1 MKRKSVKILQFIT
14 VVIIGIGACVA
25 VYFLVDRVWN
35 GSFVDWFEYYFMQT
49 RNAYLPEAGQEAIIR
64 EPMWWKVKRLLLAA
78 FIVVVIVNIIT
89 AFVAARFYA
98 KSVRRKTITSVSN
111 MLHSCLSKETDELFP
126 REYAEIVAE
135 MAKIKTSMLRSEQ
148 ALRNESAQKN
158 DLVTYLAHDLKTP
171 LTSVIGYLSLLDE
184 ASDMPLEQKAKYIHI
199 ALDKAN
205 RLERLVNEFFEI
217 TRYNLQE
224 IRLNKEKIDL
234 YYMLVQLRDEFYP
247 ILSAKGN
254 TAVLRADESLTL
266 WGDPEKLARVFNNIL
281 KNAAAYSFPD
291 SEIII
296 SAQERDGQMV
306 IAFENQGPT
315 IPAEKL
321 SMIFDRFYR
330 MDEARSTN
338 AGGAGLGLAI
348 AKEIVTLHN
357 GSISAESREHVTTF
371 TVCLPVSHSENIN
384 PTLGIS

>member
-1 MKRKSVKILQFIT
+1 MKHKQKKVLLYLGT
-14 VVIIGIGACVA
+14 VLLGVA
-25 VYFLVDRVWN
+25 LCYALYFLVDRVWN
-35 GSFVDWFEYYFMQT
+35 GSFVDWFEFHFMQT
-49 RNAYLPEAGQEAIIR
+49 HNTYLPEAGQEAIIR

-78 FIVVVIVNIIT
+78 FIGVVVVNIIT

-98 KSVRRKTITSVSN
+98 KSVRKKTITSISN
-111 MLHSCLSKETDELFP
+111 MLHSCMSEETDELFP
-126 REYAEIVAE
+126 REYAEISVE
-135 MAKIKTSMLRSEQ
+135 MAEIRASMLRSEQ

-184 ASDMPLEQKAKYIHI
+184 APDMPAEQKAKYTHI

-224 IRLNKEKIDL
+224 IRLNKEQIDL

-247 ILSAKGN
+247 VLSAKGN

-281 KNAAAYSFPD
+281 KNAAAYSFPN

-296 SAQERDGQMV
+296 SAQEQGGQMV

-357 GSISAESREHVTTF
+357 GSISAESRENVTTF
-371 TVCLPVSHSENIN
+371 TVCLPVSH
-384 PTLGIS
+384 